1 MAISHPWWMW
11 LLLLLLPL
19 VPLPLLLRHCPITV
33 LLLLP
38 GRRAAIGISPLHF
51 CTRPVTPA
59 PPLFILPELGA
70 PVCFLSVPSAPGGRN
85 GAAAAAA
92 VPVGYIAGGDSVPLG
107 RRCVNGGEVLRGEGR
122 GTISWEETKV
132 FYNQLYKEIY
142 STASCE
148 VDIFTTSFAS

>member
-1 MAISHPWWMW
+1 MW
-11 LLLLLLPL
+11 LLLLPL
-19 VPLPLLLRHCPITV
+19 VPLSLLLRHCPITV
-33 LLLLP
+33 LLRLP
-38 GRRAAIGISPLHF
+38 VRRAAIGISTLHF
-51 CTRPVTPA
+51 CLRPVTPA

-70 PVCFLSVPSAPGGRN
+70 PVCFLSVPSAPGGQN
-85 GAAAAAA
+85 GAAA
-92 VPVGYIAGGDSVPLG
+92 VPVGNIAGGDSVPLG

-122 GTISWEETKV
+122 GTISWEEKKV